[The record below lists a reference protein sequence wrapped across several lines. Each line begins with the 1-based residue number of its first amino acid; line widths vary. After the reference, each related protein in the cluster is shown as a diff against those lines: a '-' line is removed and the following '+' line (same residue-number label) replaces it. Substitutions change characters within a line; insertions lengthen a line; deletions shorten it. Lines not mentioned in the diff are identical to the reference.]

1 MKPSPQHARPGKST
15 AAQAKQTSLQ
25 RTLTSALNDL
35 GVEAA
40 LVAVFGKEDGP
51 LDLQLFRGFT
61 AREAQAILRS
71 LSAPDLE
78 LRHVS
83 PDNGE
88 TGKAV
93 RLRLITPSAK
103 SLLALALRYRDRS
116 YGVLVL
122 GRKEGASFTKK
133 EKALVETASEDITAA
148 LERAALFD
156 GTLLLSR
163 PWVSEEPPAAG
174 KRAEPSLTPAS
185 VGTPEAQV
193 AVQAL

>member
-103 SLLALALRYRDRS
+103 SSPSVPTPGPAGSFRSTRRRCSGDRS
-116 YGVLVL
+116 
-122 GRKEGASFTKK
+122 R
-133 EKALVETASEDITAA
+133 
-148 LERAALFD
+148 
-156 GTLLLSR
+156 
-163 PWVSEEPPAAG
+163 PAAT
-174 KRAEPSLTPAS
+174 RPTA
-185 VGTPEAQV
+185 
-193 AVQAL
+193 